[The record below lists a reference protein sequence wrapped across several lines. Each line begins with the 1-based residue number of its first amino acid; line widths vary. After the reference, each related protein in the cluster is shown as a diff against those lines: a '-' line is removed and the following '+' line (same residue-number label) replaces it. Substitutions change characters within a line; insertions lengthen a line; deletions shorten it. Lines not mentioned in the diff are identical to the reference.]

1 MRAVPAVIRRS
12 LAGNKLFA
20 LALIPA
26 VLLRVDAEL
35 GYRWQSWFNDSFSYV
50 SAAVTLTPDTSRPS
64 GYPVYL
70 WLLSPFHSY
79 LLVTVSQHLM
89 GLLVAVMIY
98 ALARRRFAAPAW
110 VAVLFTLPVLY
121 DGFEIQLEHLIMTD
135 TLFLFLAFAAVTVLL
150 WSPRPSWRACLA
162 AGLLLGLSTTVRS
175 TGLALVP
182 VFGLYLLIRFLPGVA
197 AAGWRGWRALIAGL
211 VVCGIAFAVP
221 VFGYEAWYKSAHGE
235 FTMTE
240 STGVFLYSRVM
251 TFADCS
257 RITLPTDL
265 LALCTSVPPAQRPIA
280 QAYIWTDVSPLDRFP
295 APKFSPTVNQ
305 LAEEFALRAI
315 EAQPLDYARTV
326 WDDTARS
333 FDWNRQVFPNG
344 QTYDEYL
351 FSYSSLVIPGSPFR
365 GYPSPEAYYVRGNP
379 DTAVVNPFATLIRV
393 YQRYVWLPGTV
404 FGLILLVGLFGIVL
418 RWRFAPAGAGGAG
431 RAARAGRDALLPWLC
446 SVALVVAPA
455 ATAEFDYRYVTTAVP
470 FACLAAAM
478 VFGRRARG
486 EQPDGAAGTGAT
498 SAGAV
503 VGPAGDAPGD
513 APGGEPGGAPLLPRR
528 VPGSGL
534 SGGLAKAGHDQRD
547 LAPDAP

>member
-1 MRAVPAVIRRS
+1 MRAVPAGIRRS
-12 LAGNKLFA
+12 LADNKLFV

-50 SAAVTLTPDTSRPS
+50 SSAVTLTPETSRPS

-79 LLVTVSQHLM
+79 FVVTASQHLM

-110 VAVLFTLPVLY
+110 VAALATLPVLY

-135 TLFLFLAFAAVTVLL
+135 TLFLFLAFAALFVLL
-150 WSPRPSWRACLA
+150 WNPRPSWWACLL
-162 AGLLLGLSTTVRS
+162 AGALLGLATTVRS
-175 TGLALVP
+175 TGLALIP
-182 VFGLYLLIRFLPGVA
+182 VFGLYLLIRLLPGL
-197 AAGWRGWRALIAGL
+197 AGSGGWRTWRGWRALVAGL
-211 VVCGIAFAVP
+211 VACGVAFAVP
-221 VFGYEAWYKSAHGE
+221 VVGYEAWYKSAHGE

-257 RITLPTDL
+257 RMTLPVDL
-265 LALCTSVPPAQRPIA
+265 LSLCTSVPPAQRPIA
-280 QAYIWTDVSPLDRFP
+280 QAYIWQTASPLNRFP
-295 APKFSPTVNQ
+295 APKFSPTVNK
-305 LAEEFALRAI
+305 LAEDFAVRAI
-315 EAQPLDYARTV
+315 EAQPLDYAKAV
-326 WDDTARS
+326 WDDTVRS

-344 QTYDEYL
+344 ATYDEYL
-351 FSYSSLVIPGSPFR
+351 FGYHSVSIPGSSFR
-365 GYPSPEAYYVRGNP
+365 GYPSPEAYYVRGNAN
-379 DTAVVNPFATLIRV
+379 TVLVNPFAKLIRV

-404 FGLILLVGLFGIVL
+404 YGLILLIGLFAVTL
-418 RWRFAPAGAGGAG
+418 RWR
-431 RAARAGRDALLPWLC
+431 RAGRDALLPWLC

-478 VFGRRARG
+478 VLGRRAG
-486 EQPDGAAGTGAT
+486 SGQPDGTGT
-498 SAGAV
+498 SAV
-503 VGPAGDAPGD
+503 DAPTDATGD
-513 APGGEPGGAPLLPRR
+513 SPGGGAGGEPGGPPRLPRR
-528 VPGSGL
+528 IPG
-534 SGGLAKAGHDQRD
+534 GGLGDGLANAGQHQRD

>member
-1 MRAVPAVIRRS
+1 M
-12 LAGNKLFA
+12 AGNLLFA

-79 LLVTVSQHLM
+79 LLVTASQHLM

-98 ALARRRFAAPAW
+98 AVARRRFAAPGW
-110 VAVLFTLPVLY
+110 VAALATLPVLY

-162 AGLLLGLSTTVRS
+162 AGLLLGLSATVRS
-175 TGLALVP
+175 TGLALIP
-182 VFGLYLLIRFLPGVA
+182 VFGLYLLIRFVPGAVA
-197 AAGWRGWRALIAGL
+197 GRPGLRRWRGWRALIASLAVTG
-211 VVCGIAFAVP
+211 VAFAVP
-221 VFGYEAWYKSAHGE
+221 VLGYEAWYSSAHGE

-257 RITLPTDL
+257 RMTLPTDL
-265 LALCTSVPPAQRPIA
+265 LPLCTSVPPAQRPIA
-280 QAYIWTDVSPLDRFP
+280 QAYIWTGISPLDRFP
-295 APKFSPTVNQ
+295 PPKFSPTVNK
-305 LAEEFALRAI
+305 LAEQFAVKAI

-326 WDDTARS
+326 WDDTVRS

-351 FSYSSLVIPGSPFR
+351 FGYHSLSIPPSRLR
-365 GYPSPEAYYVRGNP
+365 GYPTPEAYYARGNP
-379 DTAVVNPFATLIRV
+379 ATVVVNPFAELIRV
-393 YQRYVWLPGTV
+393 YQRYVWLPGTGY
-404 FGLILLVGLFGIVL
+404 GLILLLGLLGIAL
-418 RWRFAPAGAGGAG
+418 RWRFAPFGPEDQ
-431 RAARAGRDALLPWLC
+431 RRAGRDALLPWLC
-446 SVALVVAPA
+446 SVMLTVAPA

-478 VFGRRARG
+478 VLGRRPRG
-486 EQPDGAAGTGAT
+486 GQPDGAAGTGPA
-498 SAGAV
+498 SADAGAV
-503 VGPAGDAPGD
+503 FPASGAPDGG
-513 APGGEPGGAPLLPRR
+513 AGGEPGGAPLLPRR
-528 VPGSGL
+528 VPGRGL
-534 SGGLAKAGHDQRD
+534 RGGLAKAGHDKRD
-547 LAPDAP
+547 LPPDAT